1 MNMINSHFQRPS
13 AAQINAAKTF
23 AASILADAAGRRGSL
38 DGRIQPLGSQM
49 PLCGPAFTVEVRPGD
64 NLMIHAALVLA
75 RPGDVLVV
83 DGQADTRAALM
94 GELMCKHAMAAGL
107 AGVVLDGAIRDRG
120 ELREGIFPV
129 YACASNP
136 NGPTKNLPG
145 RIGHPVSVGGVTV
158 NPGDLVCADQDGV
171 LIIPR
176 QDIDTVL
183 IGAQKK
189 VQIEQKRRDDIDN
202 GDLIY
207 SWLEQTLKDAGAVPK
222 DQTLTSLIAEFRDDS
237 TTHHAG

>member
-1 MNMINSHFQRPS
+1 MTMINSNFKRP
-13 AAQINAAKTF
+13 AAEQIQAAKAF
-23 AASILADAAGRRGSL
+23 AASIMADAAGRRGAM
-38 DGRIQPLGSQM
+38 DGRIQSLASHMQ
-49 PLCGPAFTVEVRPGD
+49 LCGPAFTVEVRPGD

-94 GELMCKHAMAAGL
+94 GELMCKHAVAAGL
-107 AGVVLDGAIRDRG
+107 AGLVVDGAIHDRS
-120 ELREGIFPV
+120 ELRTGDFPV
-129 YACASNP
+129 FACTSNP

-158 NPGDLVCADQDGV
+158 NAGDLVCADQDGV

-183 IGAQKK
+183 DGAQKK
-189 VQIEQKRRDDIDN
+189 VQVEHKRREDIEQGN
-202 GDLIY
+202 LVY
-207 SWLEQTLKDAGAVPK
+207 SWLEQALKDVGALSK
-222 DQTLTSLIAEFRDDS
+222 NQSLASLVAEFEGK
-237 TTHHAG
+237 A